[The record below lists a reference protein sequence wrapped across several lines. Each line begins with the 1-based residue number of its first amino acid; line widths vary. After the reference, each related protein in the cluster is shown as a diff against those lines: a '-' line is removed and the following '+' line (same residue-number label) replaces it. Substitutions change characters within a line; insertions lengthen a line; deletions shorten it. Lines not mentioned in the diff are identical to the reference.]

1 MNKHIRLL
9 LIAAPFFLLALMTTT
24 ILWQRFRLPEVTLR
38 IAGYDPRD
46 LLSGHYIAYT
56 IDWENTDCS
65 QFTNNRCPQDEFFQ
79 SSIDGLWDNYHRFY
93 IPEKDAKLLDS
104 LFRRA
109 SDNLVFEIVYGYA
122 PNFRPQIKRL
132 LINGRNW
139 DEYLAEKTSTTEP
152 EAKDKSVDV
161 TQQNAES
168 TRSPST
174 NKTTNGK

>member
-1 MNKHIRLL
+1 MKKNIRLL
-9 LIAAPFFLLALMTTT
+9 LIAAPALLLALFTTT
-24 ILWQRFRLPEVTLR
+24 LLWQRSLLPEVTLR

-56 IDWENTDCS
+56 IDWENTDCT
-65 QFTNNRCPQDEFFQ
+65 QFAGNHCPRDEFAR
-79 SSIDGLWDNYHRFY
+79 SSIDGRWGKYHRFY
-93 IPEKDAKLLDS
+93 IPEENAELLDS
-104 LFRRA
+104 LFRQA
-109 SDNLVFEIVYGYA
+109 SENLVFEVVYGYA

-139 DEYLAEKTSTTEP
+139 DEYPGEETNTAEP